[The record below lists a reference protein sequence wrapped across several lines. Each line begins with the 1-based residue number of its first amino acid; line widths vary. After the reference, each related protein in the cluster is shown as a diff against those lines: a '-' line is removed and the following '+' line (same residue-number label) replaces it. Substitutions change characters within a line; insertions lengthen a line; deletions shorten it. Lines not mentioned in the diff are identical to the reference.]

1 MDPRTLLMVA
11 AAAAVLV
18 ACQPSADRRL
28 AFGSPAP
35 ATAGVLPASWSR

>member
-1 MDPRTLLMVA
+1 MDPKTILMVA

-28 AFGSPAP
+28 SFGTP
-35 ATAGVLPASWSR
+35 ATAAGYMPASWHR